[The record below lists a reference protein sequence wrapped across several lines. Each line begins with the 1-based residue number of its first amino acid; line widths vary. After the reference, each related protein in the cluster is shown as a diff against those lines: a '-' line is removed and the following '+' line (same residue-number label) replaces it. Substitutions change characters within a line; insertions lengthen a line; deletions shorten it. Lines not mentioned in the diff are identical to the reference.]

1 MNFIFVM
8 FPNQSYSHT
17 NSLICSDDFYLL
29 LKEMSDS
36 CLELEFELGFWLY
49 FILELLN
56 KCLKFKYAM
65 HITNHNSFGSCDCK
79 QENYSS
85 LL

>member
-36 CLELEFELGFWLY
+36 CFELEFELGF
-49 FILELLN
+49 
-56 KCLKFKYAM
+56 
-65 HITNHNSFGSCDCK
+65 
-79 QENYSS
+79 
-85 LL
+85 